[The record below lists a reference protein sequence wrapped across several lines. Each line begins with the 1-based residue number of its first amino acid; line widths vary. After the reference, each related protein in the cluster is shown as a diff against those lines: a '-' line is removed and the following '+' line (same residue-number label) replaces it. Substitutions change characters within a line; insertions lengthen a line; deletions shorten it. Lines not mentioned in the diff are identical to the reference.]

1 MKRQRAWQMV
11 LLGVLITMFRAHQA
25 VMGEE
30 VAESRHGKQSQGGDG
45 GHLFQRLPADL
56 DFKI

>member
-1 MKRQRAWQMV
+1 MV

-30 VAESRHGKQSQGGDG
+30 VAQSRHGKQSQGGDG